1 MKRFSFRLNSIL
13 NYRGY
18 LERRAQRDLFNVR
31 NEYMEREKTVKR
43 LAEKRREI
51 ARKRSD
57 EGFRGIDVSL
67 YQIYRSFLQKL
78 DQDLEN
84 AHMSV
89 KEGKEKVEA
98 QQAVLKKESIKKRT
112 LEILRDLQLRKHLE
126 GLEREEQKVLDELV
140 IIRKGSRG

>member
-1 MKRFSFRLNSIL
+1 
-13 NYRGY
+13 
-18 LERRAQRDLFNVR
+18 
-31 NEYMEREKTVKR
+31 MEREKTVKR

-112 LEILRDLQLRKHLE
+112 LEILRDLQLRRHLE
-126 GLEREEQKVLDELV
+126 GVEREEQKVLDELV

>member
-18 LERRAQRDLFNVR
+18 LERRAQRNLFDVR

-51 ARKRSD
+51 ARKCSD

-78 DQDLEN
+78 EHDLER

-112 LEILRDLQLRKHLE
+112 LEILRDLQFRRHLE
-126 GLEREEQKVLDELV
+126 GLEREEAKVLDELV